1 MITQADNLRLGYV
14 EFATRDVAAA
24 RNFYTTAFGWQF
36 TDYGPDY
43 TSFSDGRI
51 AGGFF
56 RSDKRASLDS
66 GSALVVIQHPKLEET
81 FDRVVDGGGR
91 ITRDIFSYPG
101 GRRFHFTEPSGNEL
115 SVCADEGAAS

>member
-1 MITQADNLRLGYV
+1 MEQTNKIIYV
-14 EFATRDVAAA
+14 EFHASDLGKTK
-24 RNFYTTAFGWQF
+24 AFFEGVFAWAF

-56 RSDKRASLDS
+56 RSEKRASS
-66 GSALVVIQHPKLEET
+66 AGGSVLVVIFHPQLEEALR
-81 FDRVVDGGGR
+81 RVVEHGGK
-91 ITRDIFSYPG
+91 ITREIFSYPG

-115 SVCADEGAAS
+115 SVCSEP